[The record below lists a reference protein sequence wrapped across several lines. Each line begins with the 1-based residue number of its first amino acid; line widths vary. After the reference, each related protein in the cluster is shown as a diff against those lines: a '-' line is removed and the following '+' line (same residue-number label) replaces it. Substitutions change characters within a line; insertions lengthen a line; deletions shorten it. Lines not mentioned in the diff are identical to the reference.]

1 MEKFFEGKLKI
12 IPYLLVILFFS
23 VLYLFRL
30 DKIPVHLNQD
40 ELMFSLN
47 GYTIAKTGHDYYGN
61 SLPFYFWHLN
71 SFWAT
76 PVIVYLTAIFLKF
89 LPLSEI
95 SIRIPSIFVAL
106 LSSFLIMVLAEK
118 IFEKRSLAIF
128 CGVLFLSTPV
138 LFINSRL
145 LLDNVYPIPF
155 ILLWLLFLKK
165 FDDTEN
171 PIYILFSGLA
181 LGVGIHSYHAAK
193 IMMPI
198 YFVASII
205 FLFKKLW
212 SKKINFV
219 VFVIGFL
226 IPIILFIP
234 WIKKHPDTLFNQVS
248 YISSIDTTIDA
259 AKGYLGVFNLKRLGS
274 FVSNYFT
281 YLGPKILFVSGDRS
295 LIHSTGKAGA
305 FLFPVSFL
313 IAFGVLYS
321 VFDKEKRFSK
331 LILFGFLTYPIAPAI
346 VNDPERISRGL
357 IVIPFAIL
365 LSMYGVNFIFKSKER
380 LLKPLLYGILIISFL
395 QFGLF
400 LSDYFTSYRSR
411 SYSWFNYDIGGA
423 FESAIRSTKIREVKA
438 VYLDS
443 DIPFIDLYSQFYQ
456 VKFRTNFLSQRFY
469 DFNTE
474 DFSKFPAKSL
484 VMIRSNHISERLD
497 RYGFFEKIESIR
509 EPDGNESFYIF
520 YRD

>member
-1 MEKFFEGKLKI
+1 MDKNFEEKLRI

-23 VLYLFRL
+23 ILYLFKL

-47 GYTIAKTGHDYYGN
+47 GYSIAKTGHDYYGIF
-61 SLPFYFWHLN
+61 LPFYFWHLGN
-71 SFWAT
+71 FWAT
-76 PVIVYLTAIFLKF
+76 PVVVYLTALILKF
-89 LPLSEI
+89 LPLGEV
-95 SIRIPSIFVAL
+95 SIRIPSVLIAIVSTILVMFLVKKIFNSQKLAL
-106 LSSFLIMVLAEK
+106 LSGI
-118 IFEKRSLAIF
+118 
-128 CGVLFLSTPV
+128 LFATTPV

-145 LLDNVYPIPF
+145 LLDNIYPILF
-155 ILLWLLFLKK
+155 VLLWLFFLRK
-165 FDDTEN
+165 FVNSNSKID
-171 PIYILFSGLA
+171 IFLSGIT
-181 LGVGIHSYHAAK
+181 LGMGIHSYHAAK

-234 WIKKHPDTLFNQVS
+234 WITKHPDTLFNQVS
-248 YISSIDTTIDA
+248 YISSIDTTIDV
-259 AKGYLGVFNLKRLGS
+259 AKGYLGVFNFKRLGS

-295 LIHSTGKAGA
+295 LIHSTGKAGT

-321 VFDKEKRFSK
+321 VFNKKERFSK
-331 LILFGFLTYPIAPAI
+331 LVLFGFLTYPIAPAI

-365 LSMYGVNFIFKSKER
+365 LSMYGVNFILKSKEQ
-380 LLKPLLYGILIISFL
+380 LLRSFFYGILIISFL

-423 FESAIRSTKIREVKA
+423 FESAIKSTKVREVKA

-456 VKFRTNFLSQRFY
+456 IKFRTNFLSQRSY

-484 VMIRSNHISERLD
+484 VMVRSDHVLGKRD
-497 RYGFFEKIESIR
+497 KYGFFEKIETIR